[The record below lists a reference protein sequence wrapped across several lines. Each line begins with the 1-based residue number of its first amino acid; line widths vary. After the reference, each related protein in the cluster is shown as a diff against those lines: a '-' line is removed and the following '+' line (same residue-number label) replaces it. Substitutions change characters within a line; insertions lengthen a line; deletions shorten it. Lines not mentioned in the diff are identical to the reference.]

1 MDVAPGKAK
10 RWSKIADVVTR
21 EPVGFVAGSVIAVV
35 TGLAIFAGHVAPY
48 GGGVQ
53 VGMPFAH
60 PSARHLLGLDDLGAD
75 VVSQLIWGGRVSL
88 VIGVVAGAAAV
99 AIGVTL
105 GVVSGFFGGLVDAIV
120 VAVTDYFLV
129 IPVLPL
135 AIVVA
140 ALWGANL
147 RNEVL
152 IISLLSWMAT
162 ARLIRA
168 QVMSLRERVFVAR
181 ARSLGASHL
190 RILSR
195 HILPAVSPLI
205 AASVVIAIGNAMF
218 FEAALAFLGLTDPRQ
233 PSWGKM
239 IADGFNQGA
248 IQAGAWWA
256 ITTPGLAIGLVV
268 LSASLVG
275 RAVEDAANPRLA
287 LSHAGKRSFHVEP
300 SDDHSA
306 STSPRVATER

>member
-1 MDVAPGKAK
+1 MDVGSGKTK
-10 RWSKIADVVTR
+10 RWRKISDAITR
-21 EPVGFVAGSVIAVV
+21 EPVVFVAGSVIAVV
-35 TGLAIFAGHVAPY
+35 TGIAIFAGQVAPH
-48 GGGVQ
+48 GVGEQ
-53 VGMPFAH
+53 IGTPFSH
-60 PSARHLLGLDDLGAD
+60 PSTHHLLGLDDLGAD
-75 VVSQLIWGGRVSL
+75 VVSQLIWGARVSL
-88 VIGVVAGAAAV
+88 LIGVLAGAAAV

-105 GVVSGFFGGLVDAIV
+105 GVVSGFFGGLIDAIV

-147 RNEVL
+147 RNEVV

-168 QVMSLRERVFVAR
+168 QVTSLRERVFVAR

-205 AASVVIAIGNAMF
+205 AASVVISIGNAIF
-218 FEAALAFLGLTDPRQ
+218 FEAALAFLGLTDPRR

-256 ITTPGLAIGLVV
+256 IVTPGLAIGLVV

-287 LSHAGKRSFHVEP
+287 LSHAGIRSFHVEP
-300 SDDHSA
+300 SDDRAA
-306 STSPRVATER
+306 SISPRVATER